1 MKQRLP
7 VVTAQST
14 PNILKLKY
22 LKGVLS
28 GRPFSFAV
36 SLAKLF
42 LSFPLK
48 TFEVGHKAAELP
60 LHHKASVLP
69 E

>member
-1 MKQRLP
+1 MKQLLL

-14 PNILKLKY
+14 PNPLKTKH
-22 LKGVLS
+22 LKGVLL

-36 SLAKLF
+36 SVANF
-42 LSFPLK
+42 FPRFPLK
-48 TFEVGHKAAELP
+48 TFEIGHKAAELL
-60 LHHKASVLP
+60 LHQKASVLP